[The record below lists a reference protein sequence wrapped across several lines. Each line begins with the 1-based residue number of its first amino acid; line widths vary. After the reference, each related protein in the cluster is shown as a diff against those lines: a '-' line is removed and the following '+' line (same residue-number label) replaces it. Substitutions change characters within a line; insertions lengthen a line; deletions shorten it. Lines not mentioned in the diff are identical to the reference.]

1 LGNISISLEGVNEVK
16 KEASYE
22 EVIQQIARIL
32 DADGAFT
39 EGTREERAQELLK
52 QVTREGRADFSPT
65 RYGVTREEEGVQLL
79 SVFEKGHNVYSDQ
92 LLEELPLPQ
101 EPTEQKTPYIP
112 IIEEV

>member
-1 LGNISISLEGVNEVK
+1 MR

-22 EVIQQIARIL
+22 EVIQQIAQIL

-39 EGTREERAQELLK
+39 GGTPEERAEELLR
-52 QVTREGRADFSPT
+52 QVIREGRADFSPT
-65 RYGVTREEEGVQLL
+65 RYGVTREEDGVQLL
-79 SVFEKGHNVYSDQ
+79 SVFEKGHNVYWDQ

-101 EPTEQKTPYIP
+101 TEKTTPYIP

>member
-1 LGNISISLEGVNEVK
+1 MK

-22 EVIQQIARIL
+22 EVIQQIVRIL

-39 EGTREERAQELLK
+39 EGNKEERAQQLLS
-52 QVTREGRADFSPT
+52 QVTQEGRADFSPT
-65 RYGVTREEEGVQLL
+65 RYGVTREEDGVQLL
-79 SVFEKGHNVYSDQ
+79 SVFEKGHNVYWDQ

-101 EPTEQKTPYIP
+101 QQMEQKSPYIP